1 MLLGFLFGNRNA
13 IDKRIGTLGLDVVT
27 VESLTLDST
36 VTESPIESGS
46 MVSDHVINMPQML
59 RIEAVLSGD
68 TQRKYDEIKQIRAAR
83 EPLTVVTGLDV
94 FENMC
99 IESIVI
105 NRTSGTGESLPV
117 VIDLREVVIVR
128 GQVSDIPDA
137 SPEVADTA
145 SSTNNAGRQTTNESP
160 PDAPTTQE
168 AEAVK
173 GRSVLRSV
181 FS

>member
-1 MLLGFLFGNRNA
+1 MIGFLFGNRNA
-13 IDKRIGTLGLDVVT
+13 IDKRIGSLGLDIVS

-36 VTESPIESGS
+36 ITDNPIESGS
-46 MVSDHVINMPQML
+46 MVSDHVINMPQSL
-59 RIEAVLSGD
+59 RIEAILSGD
-68 TQRKYDEIKQIRAAR
+68 VQRKYDEIKQLRAAR

-94 FENMC
+94 FDSMC

-105 NRTSGTGESLPV
+105 NRTRATGDSLPV
-117 VIDLREVVIVR
+117 AIDLREVVIVR
-128 GQVSDIPDA
+128 GQVSDLPDA

-145 SSTNNAGRQTTNESP
+145 SSTSNAGRQTANEAD
-160 PDAPTTQE
+160 PDAPATQE

-173 GRSVLRSV
+173 GKSVLRSV

>member
-1 MLLGFLFGNRNA
+1 MIGFLFGNRNA
-13 IDKRIGTLGLDVVT
+13 IDKRIGTLGLDVVS
-27 VESLTLDST
+27 VELLTLDST
-36 VTESPIESGS
+36 VTENPIESGS
-46 MVSDHVINMPQML
+46 MVSDHVINMPQTL
-59 RIEAVLSGD
+59 RIEAILSGD

-83 EPLTVVTGLDV
+83 EPLIVVTGLDV

-99 IESIVI
+99 IESITI
-105 NRTSGTGESLPV
+105 NRTRATGESLPV
-117 VIDLREVVIVR
+117 AIDLREVVIVR

-145 SSTNNAGRQTTNESP
+145 SSANNAGRQTANESP
-160 PDAPTTQE
+160 PDAPATQV
-168 AEAVK
+168 AEEVK